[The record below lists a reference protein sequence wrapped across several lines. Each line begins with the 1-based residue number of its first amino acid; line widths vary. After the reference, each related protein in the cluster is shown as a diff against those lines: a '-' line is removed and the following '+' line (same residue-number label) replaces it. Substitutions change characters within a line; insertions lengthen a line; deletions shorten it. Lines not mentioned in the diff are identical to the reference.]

1 MTAAPLSPLS
11 SLSPGFADPVREA
24 QSCFRALLEA
34 TARPGTLAG
43 LRLPT
48 PPAPLPEAMAALA
61 LALIDADTPVW
72 LDAHAASGAAPAW
85 LRFHCGCRIVPGV
98 EEAAFALVAGHA
110 AMEEL
115 ARLPAGTDEY
125 PDRGATAVI
134 AVSGFGSGDALRLAG
149 PGIAGHATLR
159 VSGLPAGFV
168 AARAANHS
176 LFPRGVDHVLVS
188 GNAAVSLPRSTTVI
202 TGEV

>member
-1 MTAAPLSPLS
+1 MSATALSA
-11 SLSPGFADPVREA
+11 GFADPVREA
-24 QSCFRALLEA
+24 QGCFRALLEA
-34 TARPGTLAG
+34 TARPGTLAE
-43 LRLPT
+43 LALPT

-61 LALIDADTPVW
+61 LTLIDADTPVW

-85 LRFHCGCRIVPGV
+85 LRFHCGCRIVSRL
-98 EEAAFALVAGHA
+98 EDAAFALVAGPA
-110 AMEEL
+110 AMAEL

-134 AVSGFGSGDALRLAG
+134 AITGFGAGDALRLSG

-168 AARAANHS
+168 AARAANHA
-176 LFPRGVDHVLVS
+176 LFPRGVDHVLVA
-188 GNAAVSLPRSTTVI
+188 GTTAVSLPRSTVI
-202 TGEV
+202 AVGEE